1 MYELILKSWH
11 TLNESLGEMRE
22 DQVKEM
28 LELELRTKCREDIV
42 ERLHQRYT
50 KLRTARERLEL
61 TNYLEKK
68 RCEKQGTSSPI

>member
-1 MYELILKSWH
+1 MYETILKSWKS
-11 TLNESLGEMRE
+11 LNEFLTEMRE

-28 LELELRTKCREDIV
+28 LEMELKTKCREDIV

-61 TNYLEKK
+61 TNHLEKK
-68 RCEKQGTSSPI
+68 RCEKTETLPRT